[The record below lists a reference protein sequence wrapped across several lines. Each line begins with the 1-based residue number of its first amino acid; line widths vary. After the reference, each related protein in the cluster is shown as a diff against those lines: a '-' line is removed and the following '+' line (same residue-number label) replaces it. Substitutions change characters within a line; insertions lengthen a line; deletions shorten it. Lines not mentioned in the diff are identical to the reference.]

1 MIRVTVELWLWLGK
15 ELGEDFKSPSR
26 MRSVLETVVEDG
38 TTVGE
43 LFDDLADRYEP
54 LRDKV
59 FSNHS
64 FVPYVVVTMNER
76 IIRTDRL
83 CDRVLEDGD
92 RIRVLPIYV
101 GG

>member
-1 MIRVTVELWLWLGK
+1 MVRVKVELWMWLGK
-15 ELGEDFKSPSR
+15 ELGEDFESPSS
-26 MRSVLETVVEDG
+26 MRSVLETAVEDG

-43 LFDDLADRYEP
+43 LFDDLADRYGP
-54 LRDKV
+54 IRDKV